1 MYQLP
6 KCPYSCFISYSFI
19 LLFEG
24 AFSLWV
30 SLKRQENYSKLNVL
44 LKLFTN
50 EEDIAV
56 ILRLKGRFA
65 NSSICYEERH
75 PILLRS
81 SSVSYF
87 TTLIV
92 LDSCQKVLP
101 HGIESTLNHIH
112 TKCWI
117 TKRRKTVKR
126 HFKKVC
132 NIKPY

>member
-1 MYQLP
+1 M
-6 KCPYSCFISYSFI
+6 F
-19 LLFEG
+19 
-24 AFSLWV
+24 
-30 SLKRQENYSKLNVL
+30 

-50 EEDIAV
+50 EEDIAG

-87 TTLIV
+87 TRLIV
-92 LDSCQKVLP
+92 HDSCQKVLP
-101 HGIESTLNHIH
+101 HGIESTLSHIH
-112 TKCWI
+112 TKFWI

-126 HFKKVC
+126 NFKKVC

>member
-1 MYQLP
+1 M
-6 KCPYSCFISYSFI
+6 
-19 LLFEG
+19 
-24 AFSLWV
+24 
-30 SLKRQENYSKLNVL
+30 L

-50 EEDIAV
+50 EEDITV

-92 LDSCQKVLP
+92 RDSCQKVLP